1 MQWNAALL
9 ERVFPWQEQDFAPKV
24 RRSLEPSTLHGK
36 D

>member
-1 MQWNAALL
+1 MQWNFALE

-24 RRSLEPSTLHGK
+24 RRSAEPSTLHGK